1 MPQTAHGDKERA
13 IVRALT
19 SRGVVLWDGIP
30 ERIIQ
35 ELLNSGY
42 KIKKRKKFKKILQ
55 KVQIIEPTNLF
66 ENL

>member
-1 MPQTAHGDKERA
+1 MMPQTAHGDKERA

-35 ELLNSGY
+35 ELHDSGY
-42 KIKKRKKFKKILQ
+42 KIKKRKRVKSK
-55 KVQIIEPTNLF
+55 QI
-66 ENL
+66 